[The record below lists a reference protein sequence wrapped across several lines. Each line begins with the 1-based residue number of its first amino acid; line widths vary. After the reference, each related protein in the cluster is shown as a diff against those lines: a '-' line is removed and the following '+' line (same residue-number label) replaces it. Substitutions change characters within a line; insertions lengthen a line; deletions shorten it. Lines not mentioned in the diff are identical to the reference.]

1 MVRVRFAPSP
11 TGALHVGGAR
21 TALFNW
27 LFARNQKG
35 TFILRIED
43 SDFQRSTKEAEET
56 ILQGML
62 WLGLNWDEGPYRQSE
77 RLEIYRKY
85 AKKLV
90 DEGKGYEEKGALIF
104 EVPPGETSFKDI
116 VWGEIKIKNETLK
129 DIVMIKSD
137 GTPTYNFAVV
147 VDDHEMGITHVIRGE
162 DHIANTPKQILIYK
176 AFDWEPPQFAHLPM
190 ILGPDKSKLSKR
202 HGATSVAEYKN
213 LGFLSDAFFNYLAL
227 LGWNPGFDQEIFS
240 REELIELFSLD
251 RVIKR
256 GAVFDIKKLEWM
268 NAQYI
273 KKTPGE
279 KLLEL
284 VMPFWKNKGLIN
296 DDHSLDREYL
306 VKVIEI
312 VKGRCKTLVDLADF
326 TDYFLQKEITYDKI
340 LLDQEVKGKENL
352 LSEIAERLEKL
363 EPFETKNIEACLRT
377 FAEEKNIKLKEIAQ
391 AIRVAISGKKVTPP
405 LFEVME
411 TLGKERVVERLKRW
425 GIV

>member
-27 LFARNQKG
+27 LFARNKKG
-35 TFILRIED
+35 VFILRIED
-43 SDFQRSTKEAEET
+43 SDFQRSTKEAEKT
-56 ILQGML
+56 IIEGLS

-77 RLEIYRKY
+77 RLDVYRKY
-85 AKKLV
+85 AEKIV
-90 DEGKGYEEKGALIF
+90 QEGKGYEENGALIF
-104 EVPPGETSFKDI
+104 KIPPGETSFNDI

-147 VDDHEMGITHVIRGE
+147 IDDHDMGITHVIRGE
-162 DHIANTPKQILIYK
+162 DHIANTPKQILIYQ
-176 AFDWEPPQFAHLPM
+176 ALGWEVPKFAHLPM

-213 LGFLSDAFFNYLAL
+213 MGFLPEAFFNYLAL
-227 LGWNPGFDQEIFS
+227 LGWSPGIDREIFS
-240 REELIELFSLD
+240 REELIELFSLE

-273 KKTPGE
+273 KKTPAE
-279 KLLEL
+279 KLYDL
-284 VMPFWKNKGLIN
+284 VLPFWKERGWITSEENIDK
-296 DDHSLDREYL
+296 EYL
-306 VKVIEI
+306 IKVIEL
-312 VKGRCKTLVDLADF
+312 VKERCKTLVELANF
-326 TDYFLQKEITYDKI
+326 SDYFLQKEPTYDKI
-340 LLDQEVKGKENL
+340 LVEQEIRGKEKL
-352 LSEIAERLEKL
+352 LSEVSEALEGVN
-363 EPFETKNIEACLRT
+363 PFSSVNIEDCLKN
-377 FAEEKNIKLKEIAQ
+377 FAEIKGLKLKDIAQ
-391 AIRVAISGKKVTPP
+391 TVRIAISGKKVTPP

-411 TLGKERVVERLKRW
+411 TLGKERVIERIKRW

>member
-27 LFARNQKG
+27 LFARNKKG
-35 TFILRIED
+35 VFILRIED
-43 SDFQRSTKEAEET
+43 SDFQRSTKEAEKT
-56 ILQGML
+56 IIEGLS

-77 RLEIYRKY
+77 RLDVYRKY
-85 AKKLV
+85 AEKIV
-90 DEGKGYEEKGALIF
+90 QEGKGYEENGALIF
-104 EVPPGETSFKDI
+104 KVPLGETTFNDI

-147 VDDHEMGITHVIRGE
+147 IDDHDMGITHVIRGE
-162 DHIANTPKQILIYK
+162 DHIANTPKQILIYQ
-176 AFDWEPPQFAHLPM
+176 ALGWEVPKFAHLPM

-213 LGFLSDAFFNYLAL
+213 MGFLPEAFFNYLAL
-227 LGWNPGFDQEIFS
+227 LGWSPGIDREIFS
-240 REELIELFSLD
+240 REELIELFSLE

-273 KKTPGE
+273 KKTPAE
-279 KLLEL
+279 KLYDL
-284 VMPFWKNKGLIN
+284 VLPFWKERGWITSEENIDK
-296 DDHSLDREYL
+296 EYL
-306 VKVIEI
+306 IKVIEL
-312 VKGRCKTLVDLADF
+312 VKERCKTLVELANF
-326 TDYFLQKEITYDKI
+326 SDYFLQKEPTYDKI
-340 LLDQEVKGKENL
+340 LVEQEIRGKEKL
-352 LSEIAERLEKL
+352 LSEVSEALEGVN
-363 EPFETKNIEACLRT
+363 PFSSVNIEDCLKN
-377 FAEEKNIKLKEIAQ
+377 FAEIKGLKLKDIAQ
-391 AIRVAISGKKVTPP
+391 TVRIAISGKKVTPP

-411 TLGKERVVERLKRW
+411 TLGKERVIERIKRW

>member
-1 MVRVRFAPSP
+1 VVRVRFAPSP

-27 LFARNQKG
+27 LFARNKKG
-35 TFILRIED
+35 VFILRIED
-43 SDFQRSTKEAEET
+43 SDFQRSTREAEET
-56 ILQGML
+56 ILQGLL

-77 RLEIYRKY
+77 RLDIYRRY
-85 AKKLV
+85 AEKLV
-90 DEGKGYEEKGALIF
+90 SEGKGYEEEGALIF
-104 EVPPGETSFKDI
+104 KVPPGETSFKDI

-162 DHIANTPKQILIYK
+162 DHIANTPKQILLYK
-176 AFDWEPPQFAHLPM
+176 ALGWEVPEFAHLPM

-213 LGFLSDAFFNYLAL
+213 LGFLPDAFFNYLAL
-227 LGWNPGFDQEIFS
+227 LGWGPGFDREIFS
-240 REELIELFSLD
+240 REELIELFSLE

-273 KKTPGE
+273 KKTSGE

-284 VMPFWKNKGLIN
+284 VLPFWENRGWIEKEKINK
-296 DDHSLDREYL
+296 EYL
-306 VKVIEI
+306 IKVIDL
-312 VKGRCKTLVDLADF
+312 VKDRCKTLVELADF

-340 LLDQEVKGKENL
+340 LVDREIGDRRALLEEV
-352 LSEIAERLEKL
+352 AQRLVKL
-363 EPFETKNIEACLRT
+363 EPFDTLNIEACLKG
-377 FAEEKNIKLKEIAQ
+377 FAEEKGIKLKDIAQ
-391 AIRVAISGKKVTPP
+391 AIRVAISGKTVTPP

-411 TLGKERVVERLKRW
+411 VLGKDRVVERLKRW

>member
-27 LFARNQKG
+27 LFARNKKG
-35 TFILRIED
+35 VFILRIED
-43 SDFQRSTKEAEET
+43 SDFQRSTKEAEKT
-56 ILQGML
+56 IIEGLS

-77 RLEIYRKY
+77 RLDVYRKY
-85 AKKLV
+85 AEKIV
-90 DEGKGYEEKGALIF
+90 QEGKGYEENGALIF
-104 EVPPGETSFKDI
+104 KIPPGETTFNDI

-147 VDDHEMGITHVIRGE
+147 IDDHDMGITHVIRGE
-162 DHIANTPKQILIYK
+162 DHIANTPKQILIYQ
-176 AFDWEPPQFAHLPM
+176 ALGWEVPKFAHLPM

-213 LGFLSDAFFNYLAL
+213 MGFLPEAFFNYLAL
-227 LGWNPGFDQEIFS
+227 LGWSPGIDREIFS
-240 REELIELFSLD
+240 REELIELFSLE

-273 KKTPGE
+273 KKTPAE
-279 KLLEL
+279 KLYDL
-284 VMPFWKNKGLIN
+284 VLPFWKERGWITSEENIDK
-296 DDHSLDREYL
+296 EYL
-306 VKVIEI
+306 IKVIEL
-312 VKGRCKTLVDLADF
+312 VKERCKTLVELANF
-326 TDYFLQKEITYDKI
+326 SDYFLQKEPTYDKI
-340 LLDQEVKGKENL
+340 LVEQEIRGKEKL
-352 LSEIAERLEKL
+352 LSEVSEALEGVN
-363 EPFETKNIEACLRT
+363 PFSSVNIEDCLKN
-377 FAEEKNIKLKEIAQ
+377 FAEIKGLKLKDIAQ
-391 AIRVAISGKKVTPP
+391 TVRIAISGKKVTPP

-411 TLGKERVVERLKRW
+411 TLGKERVIERIKRW

>member
-27 LFARNQKG
+27 LFARNKKG
-35 TFILRIED
+35 VFILRIED
-43 SDFQRSTKEAEET
+43 SDRIRSTKEAEET
-56 ILQGML
+56 ILEGL
-62 WLGLNWDEGPYRQSE
+62 TWLGLTWDEGPYRQSE

-85 AKKLV
+85 AEKLV
-90 DEGKGYEEKGALIF
+90 AEGKGYEENGALIF
-104 EVPPGETSFKDI
+104 KIPAGITTLNDI
-116 VWGEIKIKNETLK
+116 VWGKITIKNETLK

-162 DHIANTPKQILIYK
+162 DHIANTPKQILLYQ
-176 AFDWEPPQFAHLPM
+176 ALGWELPQFAHLPM

-202 HGATSVAEYKN
+202 HGATSVAEYKK
-213 LGFLSDAFFNYLAL
+213 LGFLPDAFFNYLAL
-227 LGWNPGFDQEIFS
+227 LGWNPGLDREIFS
-240 REELIELFSLD
+240 REELIELFSLE

-256 GAVFDIKKLEWM
+256 GAVFDMKKLEWM

-273 KKTPGE
+273 KKTPAD
-279 KLLEL
+279 KLYEMVL
-284 VMPFWKNKGLIN
+284 PFWKERGWISDEAPFSK
-296 DDHSLDREYL
+296 EYL
-306 VKVIEI
+306 VKVIDV
-312 VKGRCKTLVDLADF
+312 VKERCKTLVELAEF
-326 TDYFLQKEITYDKI
+326 SDYFLKKEPTYDKM
-340 LLDQEVKGKENL
+340 LLEQEIKGKEEL
-352 LSEIAERLEKL
+352 LKEVAEELEKV
-363 EPFETKNIEACLRT
+363 EPFDSKNIEVCLRG
-377 FAEEKNIKLKEIAQ
+377 FAEKKGIKLKHIAQ

-411 TLGKERVVERLKRW
+411 TLGKKRTIERIRRW

>member
-27 LFARNQKG
+27 LFARNKKG
-35 TFILRIED
+35 VFILRIED

-56 ILQGML
+56 ILQGLL
-62 WLGLNWDEGPYRQSE
+62 WLGLEWDEGPYRQSE
-77 RLEIYRKY
+77 RLDIYRKY
-85 AKKLV
+85 AEKLV
-90 DEGKGYEEKGALIF
+90 SDGKGYEENGALIF
-104 EVPPGETSFKDI
+104 KVPPGETSFNDI

-147 VDDHEMGITHVIRGE
+147 VDDHDMGITHVIRGE
-162 DHIANTPKQILIYK
+162 DHIANTPKQILIYQ
-176 AFDWEPPQFAHLPM
+176 AFGWEIPKFAHLPM

-213 LGFLSDAFFNYLAL
+213 LGFLPDAFFNYLAL
-227 LGWNPGFDQEIFS
+227 LGWSPGFDQEIFS
-240 REELIELFSLD
+240 REELINLFSLE

-273 KKTPGE
+273 KSTPGE

-284 VMPFWKNKGLIN
+284 VLPFWENKGWIKEENIDKGYLIKVI
-296 DDHSLDREYL
+296 DL
-306 VKVIEI
+306 VKE
-312 VKGRCKTLVDLADF
+312 RCKTLIDVVNF
-326 TDYFLQKEITYDKI
+326 SDYFLQKEPTYDKI
-340 LLDQEVKGKENL
+340 FVSQEIKGKEKL
-352 LSEIAERLEKL
+352 LLEVAERLEKIQS
-363 EPFETKNIEACLRT
+363 FDASSIETCLKS
-377 FAEEKNIKLKEIAQ
+377 FAEEKGIKLKELAQ

-411 TLGKERVVERLKRW
+411 TLNKDIVVERLKRW